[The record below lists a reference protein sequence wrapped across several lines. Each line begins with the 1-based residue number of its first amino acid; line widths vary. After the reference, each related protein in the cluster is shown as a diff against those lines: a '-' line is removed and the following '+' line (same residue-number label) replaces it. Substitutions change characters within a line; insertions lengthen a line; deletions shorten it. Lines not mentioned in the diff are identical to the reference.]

1 MRKDRSERPVPPETI
16 TRIEISKEYLNFSAG
31 HFTIFGPGER
41 ERLHG
46 HNFQVRCSVTAA
58 VGGNGM
64 AFDYV
69 LLKRVMRELC
79 DQLDERMLLPE
90 RSPYLEL
97 ERRDGMVIARLGAE
111 EIPFLAGDCLPLPI
125 RNVTI
130 EELATLLLARLRGR
144 PELGDR
150 GIRSIEVGVSSGS
163 GQWAFSHWDCE

>member
-1 MRKDRSERPVPPETI
+1 MHSETI

-31 HFTIFGPGER
+31 HFTIFGPDER
-41 ERLHG
+41 ENLHG
-46 HNFQVRCSVTAA
+46 HNFQVRCAVTAV
-58 VGGNGM
+58 VGENGM

-90 RSPYLEL
+90 RSPYLDL
-97 ERRDGMVIARLGAE
+97 EHRDGMVVAHFGDE
-111 EIPFLAGDCLPLPI
+111 EIPFLARDCLPLPI

-130 EELATLLLARLRGR
+130 EELAVLLLERLGR
-144 PELGDR
+144 HPEIADR

-163 GQWAFSHWDCE
+163 GQWAFSHWEHK

>member
-1 MRKDRSERPVPPETI
+1 MPATL

-90 RSPYLEL
+90 HSPYLDL
-97 ERRDGMVIARLGAE
+97 ERRGEMVVARFGDE
-111 EIPFLAGDCLPLPI
+111 QIPFLARDCLPLPI

-130 EELATLLLARLRGR
+130 EELAALLLDRLRRR
-144 PELGDR
+144 PEIADR
-150 GIRSIEVGVSSGS
+150 GILAIEIGVSSGS
-163 GQWAFSHWDCE
+163 GQWAFSHWESE